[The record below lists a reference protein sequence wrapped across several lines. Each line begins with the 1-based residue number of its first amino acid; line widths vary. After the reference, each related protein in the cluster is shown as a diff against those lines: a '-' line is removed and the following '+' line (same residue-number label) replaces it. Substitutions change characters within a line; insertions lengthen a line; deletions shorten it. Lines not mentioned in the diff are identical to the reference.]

1 MKNMLLLPILAIFSL
16 AILGAC
22 VGPQPQPTPDS
33 SLFQTVKVVPLTEK
47 RNGVYFELYVTDR
60 NVYIRTPFAPYVR
73 IFRENMYNA
82 RIAASGRLRAEV
94 VKLSS
99 RPSSFFRSNGLRR
112 ITHNATIYGSDAHLD
127 GEYMVMPLRGITIR
141 SY

>member
-1 MKNMLLLPILAIFSL
+1 MKIKMKNTTLLLVL
-16 AILGAC
+16 AILLGGCA
-22 VGPQPQPTPDS
+22 GLQTKDS
-33 SLFQTVKVVPLTEK
+33 ISPRKTVKVVPLTENC
-47 RNGVYFELYVTDR
+47 NGVYFELYVTDR

-73 IFRENMYNA
+73 IYRENTYNA

-99 RPSSFFRSNGLRR
+99 RPSSFFRSNGLRK
-112 ITHNATIYGSDAHLD
+112 ITHNATIYGSEAYLH

-141 SY
+141 PY